1 MTRAGRRIV
10 ESMDVVEVLQR
21 ARDAYE
27 RREWLSA
34 YQQLS
39 QLGDVLSAA
48 DLADLGTAAQLAGR
62 HEDFMHAMTRAC
74 RLYEQHDEL
83 GRAVRCA
90 AFLVEVLVLHGETA
104 VANGWLGR
112 GERLASALPPADAAI
127 GHLLFSGIVPD
138 LMARRLD
145 SALDRAERALDI
157 AEQSGDVELR
167 AKALM
172 GLGRC
177 RIDRGD
183 VAAGLTLLDEA
194 MVDVLAGELSPVEA
208 GRVYCSCI
216 EACQQIGELQR
227 MAEWT
232 LALGTWCDL
241 QPELVAFTGQC
252 ALHRGQIMR
261 TRGALEGAVDELERA
276 VARYE
281 ADGAPQSAGAALAEL
296 AEVQRRRGDLVG
308 AATALERARRSRY
321 VPRIE
326 EMRLQLAT
334 GEHEAAASTARRLL
348 TSHAPISR
356 RARSLPAVAEV
367 LVVAGTEDEAG
378 QAVAALED
386 TAAIIGTESMKAAA
400 TLARGYLAARVGS
413 ETAEA
418 DLRAAAA
425 AFRRLGCPWE
435 AAQAHLALGALLGDD
450 GERAAAQALLRRN
463 AFDAGNPL
471 TDREMEVLRLVAAG
485 ESNRRIAEAL
495 HLSEKTVARHLS
507 NIFSK
512 LGVQSRTAAAAWAF
526 ERRRLASG
534 P

>member
-1 MTRAGRRIV
+1 
-10 ESMDVVEVLQR
+10 MDVVQALQR

-34 YQQLS
+34 YQELS
-39 QLGDVLSAA
+39 QLGGALSAA
-48 DLADLGTAAQLAGR
+48 DLADLATAAQLAGR
-62 HEDFMHAMTRAC
+62 HEDFMHAMARAC
-74 RLYEQHDEL
+74 RLYEQHGEL

-90 AFLVEVLVLHGETA
+90 AFLVEVLVLHGEAA

-112 GERLASALPPADAAI
+112 GERLASALPSTDAAI

-145 SALDRAERALDI
+145 SALDRAERALEI

-177 RIDRGD
+177 RIDGGD
-183 VAAGLTLLDEA
+183 VAAGVALLDEA
-194 MVDVLAGELSPVEA
+194 MVDVLAGTLSPVEA

-216 EACQQIGELQR
+216 EACQQIGDLQR

-232 LALGTWCDL
+232 FALGVWCDR

-252 ALHRGQIMR
+252 ALHRGQILR
-261 TRGALEGAVDELERA
+261 ARGALENAIDELERA
-276 VARYE
+276 VVRYE
-281 ADGAPQSAGAALAEL
+281 SDGVPQAAGAALAEL
-296 AEVQRRRGDLVG
+296 AEVQRRRGDLLG
-308 AATALERARRSRY
+308 AASALERARRSGY

-326 EMRLQLAT
+326 EMRLLLVT

-348 TSHAPISR
+348 TSPAPMPR

-367 LVVAGTEDEAG
+367 LAVAGTEAEAE
-378 QAVAALED
+378 QAVVALEE
-386 TAAIIGTESMKAAA
+386 AAAVVGTETVKAEAM
-400 TLARGYLAARVGS
+400 LARGRLAARVGS
-413 ETAEA
+413 EAAEA
-418 DLRAAAA
+418 GLRAAAA

-435 AAQAHLALGALLGDD
+435 AAQAHLALAALLDDD
-450 GERAAAQALLRRN
+450 GERAAAQALLRPERV
-463 AFDAGNPL
+463 AADNPL
-471 TDREMEVLRLVAAG
+471 SAREMDVLRLVAAG
-485 ESNRRIAEAL
+485 ESNRGIAQAL

-507 NIFSK
+507 NIFAK
-512 LGVQSRTAAAAWAF
+512 LGVPSRTAAAAWAF
-526 ERRRLASG
+526 QHGGTQHGRIV
-534 P
+534 